1 MEKKL
6 GTPKALIGAKIER
19 YWIGDQTL
27 LISGISLAKSVG
39 VVHAKQKESTVSSKK
54 VTTSQEPG
62 PYLAKTLTD
71 EDVLEANKETDM
83 KAKMELMIMRVQ
95 KEFVD
100 KLQLQELDAYKFQV

>member
-1 MEKKL
+1 ME
-6 GTPKALIGAKIER
+6 IC
-19 YWIGDQTL
+19 IGDQTL

-54 VTTSQEPG
+54 LATSQEPG

>member
-1 MEKKL
+1 M
-6 GTPKALIGAKIER
+6 
-19 YWIGDQTL
+19 
-27 LISGISLAKSVG
+27 ISGISLAKSVG
-39 VVHAKQKESTVSSKK
+39 VVHAKQKESTFSSKK
-54 VTTSQEPG
+54 LTASQEPG